1 MTAALHVEMHADHN
15 HWNNELSLWEDDIE
29 IWQMEINKALG
40 ELDYL
45 KSTLQEHGK
54 ALQAH
59 ADAMRLHRE
68 HLAKHEKA
76 LADYEKGETVEE
88 LIAMAP
94 DHQKEG
100 AKHGQERGAH
110 ERIKKHHH
118 TMIAQFSLLLKAM
131 AQPI

>member
-1 MTAALHVEMHADHN
+1 MTAALHVEMHADHT
-15 HWNNELSLWEDDIE
+15 HWNTELSLGEDDIG
-29 IWQMEINKALG
+29 IWQMKIDKALG

-45 KSTLQEHGK
+45 RSALQDQRK
-54 ALQAH
+54 ALEAH

-76 LADYEKGETVEE
+76 LAEYEKGEPVEE

-100 AKHGQERGAH
+100 AKHGQERNAH

-118 TMIAQFSLLLKAM
+118 TMIAQFSLLLKAL
-131 AQPI
+131 AKPL